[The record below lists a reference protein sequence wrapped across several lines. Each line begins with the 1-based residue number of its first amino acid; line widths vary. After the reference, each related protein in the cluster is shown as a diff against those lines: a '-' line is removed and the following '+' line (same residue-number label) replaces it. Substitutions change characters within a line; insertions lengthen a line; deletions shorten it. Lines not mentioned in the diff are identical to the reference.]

1 VEVVEGLNHTAI
13 HIQTHN
19 K

>member
-1 VEVVEGLNHTAI
+1 VEVVEGLNQTAI